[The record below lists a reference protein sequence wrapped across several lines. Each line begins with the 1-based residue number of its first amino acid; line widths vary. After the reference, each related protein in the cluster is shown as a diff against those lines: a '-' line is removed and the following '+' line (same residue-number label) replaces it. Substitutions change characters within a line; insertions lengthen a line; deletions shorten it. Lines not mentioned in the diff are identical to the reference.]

1 MKKIELK
8 IHPGRVYEVH
18 EKEFE
23 DLRRMGMVARVID
36 DSVHSLEIDNAVD
49 NLPEK
54 FREEEPEVE
63 EKPVIKKRTYKR
75 KTSPSVTSSE

>member
-23 DLRRMGMVARVID
+23 DLRRMGMITRVID
-36 DSVHSLEIDNAVD
+36 DSIHSLEIDNAVD
-49 NLPEK
+49 NLPEE

-75 KTSPSVTSSE
+75 KTSPSVPSSE